1 MLTLPALVA
10 TFVAGL
16 ASFFAPCTVPL
27 LPAYLATVG
36 GVVTGDANALT
47 AAPAARLRLVTGSV
61 LYVLGFATVFV
72 LLGVGAG
79 GIGHAVRLVARPLE
93 VAGGIALVLFGLLIL
108 DVVHVPLLARVRTLQ
123 LPARLAR
130 RGVASAYLV
139 GIVFGI
145 GWTPCVG
152 PLLGTALVFAGTSAH
167 VLSGAVLL
175 GVYALGLGIPFIAVA
190 LAVSSMPSLPARAS
204 TLSRPF
210 TIAGGVV
217 TLGLGI
223 LLATGW
229 YTHLTSW
236 LAQLSTPS

>member
-1 MLTLPALVA
+1 MLTVPALVA

-36 GVVTGDANALT
+36 GVATEDA
-47 AAPAARLRLVTGSV
+47 AAPTVRGRLVTGSV
-61 LYVLGFATVFV
+61 LYVLGFTTVFV
-72 LLGVGAG
+72 LLGIGAG
-79 GIGHAVRLVARPLE
+79 GVGHAVRLAARPLE
-93 VAGGIALVLFGLLIL
+93 IAGGVILVLFGLLIL
-108 DVVHVPLLARVRTLQ
+108 DVIHVSALARTRALA
-123 LPARLAR
+123 LPSRVAG
-130 RGVASAYLV
+130 RGVGSAYLV

-167 VLSGAVLL
+167 VVTGAVLL
-175 GVYALGLGIPFIAVA
+175 AVYALGLGIPFIAVA
-190 LAVSSMPSLPARAS
+190 LAVSSMPSLPTRARA
-204 TLSRPF
+204 LSRPF

-217 TLGLGI
+217 TITLGI
-223 LLATGW
+223 MLATGW
-229 YTHLTSW
+229 YAYLTSY